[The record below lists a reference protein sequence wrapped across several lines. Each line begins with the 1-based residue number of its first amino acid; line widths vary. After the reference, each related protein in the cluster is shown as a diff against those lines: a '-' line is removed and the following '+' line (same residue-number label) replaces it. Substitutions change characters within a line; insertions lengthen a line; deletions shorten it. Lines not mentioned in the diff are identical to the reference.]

1 MKTIYYHG
9 AVYTGAL
16 PLAEAFV
23 VEDDRF
29 VFIGSSKE
37 ALSLAAPGDK
47 MTDLGGAFVCA
58 GFNDSHMHLLS
69 YGQSLQNAP
78 LDRHTNSMDALIA
91 CLRTHLQKHGTGF
104 GGWLMGRGWN
114 QDYFTDRQK
123 MPDRWDLDQVSTA
136 VPVCAVRA
144 CGHALAVNSKA
155 LELLN
160 ITAETPQPD
169 GGEIG
174 MENGIPNGLFFDNA
188 MDLVYRSIPVPSKED
203 LKDMIRSACKAL
215 NAYGV
220 TSCHSDDYCV
230 FASVPWQ
237 TVNEAYRELEA
248 SGELTV
254 RVYEQCNFT
263 NLPELRDFVDAGN
276 RTGGGS
282 DFFRIGPLKMLGDGA
297 LGPRTAFLQ
306 EPYADAPDTCGL
318 SVFTQ
323 DTFDDMIGYANR
335 MGMQVAIHAIG
346 DACLDRVLS
355 ALEKALDAQPRCDH
369 RHGIV
374 HCQITRPDQLEK
386 LADMRLHIYAQ
397 SIFLDYDIHIVHR
410 RVGENRA
417 ASSYSWKTLLDRG
430 CTVSNGTDCPVERPF
445 ALGGI
450 QCAVTRSDLSGHMPP
465 YLPQEA
471 FSVQQALDSYTS
483 AGAYASFE
491 ETKKG
496 KILPGMLA
504 DFVVLGGSPFDVS
517 LSEIRNIP
525 VLAVYVGG
533 KQTFRA

>member
-78 LDRHTNSMDALIA
+78 LDRHTNSVDALIA

-188 MDLVYRSIPVPSKED
+188 MDLVYRSIPAPSKED
-203 LKDMIRSACKAL
+203 LKSMIRSACKAL

-263 NLPELRDFVDAGN
+263 SLQGLQDFVSTGN
-276 RTGGGS
+276 STGCGT
-282 DFFRIGPLKMLGDGA
+282 DYFRIGPLKMLGDGA